1 MKVLY
6 LRTATFETVN
16 SRMRLSL
23 SGITYS
29 PFFFRLATIFATAIA
44 LIHLLSC
51 TAMRSEHQ
59 YSYISLPDD
68 PLHTRIY
75 TLKNGLTVYMS
86 PQKDEPRIYTSIAV
100 RAGSKNDPAET
111 TGLAH
116 YLEHMLFKGTDSI
129 GALDYEK
136 EKVELQKIID
146 LYEEYRSTDDPDRR
160 ADIYRQI
167 DSTSNFAAEF
177 TIPNEYDKLLSSIGA
192 RGTNA
197 YTWVEQTVYLNDI
210 PSNQLEKWLSIEAER
225 FRSPVMRLF
234 HTELETVYEEKNMT
248 MDSDSRKIWENLYAG
263 LFRKHTYGTQTTI
276 GEAEHLKN
284 PSIKNV
290 IEYYRTW
297 YVPNNMAICM
307 AGDFDPDEAIR
318 LIDEKFSNLKP
329 GQVPEFF
336 PPEEEPI
343 TKPVITRVKGP
354 EAEELVIGYRF
365 SGSGS
370 GEMDILTLV
379 DKILHNQTAGLI
391 DLNLNQEQKVLDAGS
406 MVVEMK
412 DYATHILSAKPR
424 EGQSLDE
431 IRELLLEQIEKVR
444 EGDFPDWLLE
454 AIINDL
460 KLEELKTHETN
471 RGRSE
476 TFVDAFVLGLDW
488 NDVTGRIDRLSRI
501 TKKDITAFAQEHY
514 SDNYVAV
521 YKEHGKDAESPKI
534 QKPPITPLK
543 VNRDRTSTFAENILL
558 RKTEEIDPVFLDFE
572 RDIQSLDITPEVPLF
587 AVKNTENAL
596 FSLYY
601 VFDIGN
607 NHSKTID
614 LALDYL
620 SYLGTSKLTP
630 AEFSQEMY
638 KIGASFSA
646 YTADDHLYLKLSGLQ
661 ENFDAALAMLEELLT
676 DAHPNTEVLEKLK
689 AGVLKERADDKLSK
703 KKILFEA
710 MHNYGRYGASS
721 PFTNVPDNEELK
733 TITAEDLLAE
743 IDTLMH
749 YPHRVLYYGPAEP
762 DSLSSELREL
772 GHLKHEL
779 VPVPDAE
786 PFTEIEQKENR
797 VYVVDYDMTQAEILM
812 LSRDRLYDADQVP
825 LITLFNEYYGGG
837 MSSVVFQ
844 ELREAKALAYSV
856 FSIYR
861 IPKDKDEHHYIFSY
875 IGTQADKLPEALS
888 GITELFKDLPESP
901 ELFTTAKKG
910 IRRKI
915 RTERINKAKILFTRE
930 EAEKL
935 GLDHDVRRDIFEKVH
950 EFDFDDIAAFHRQRF
965 ADKKYT
971 LLVLGN
977 KENLD
982 METLGRFGK
991 IIPLSL
997 EEIFGY

>member
-1 MKVLY
+1 
-6 LRTATFETVN
+6 
-16 SRMRLSL
+16 
-23 SGITYS
+23 
-29 PFFFRLATIFATAIA
+29 
-44 LIHLLSC
+44 
-51 TAMRSEHQ
+51 MRSEKQ
-59 YSYISLPDD
+59 YSYISFPDD

-75 TLKNGLTVYMS
+75 TLENGLTVYMS
-86 PQKDEPRIYTSIAV
+86 PQSDEPRIYTSIAV

-136 EKVELQKIID
+136 EKIELQKIID
-146 LYEEYRSTDDPDRR
+146 LYEEYRSTDDPDKR

-167 DSTSNFAAEF
+167 DSSSNFAAEF

-225 FRSPVMRLF
+225 FRNPVMRLF

-307 AGDFDPDEAIR
+307 AGDFDPDKAIR
-318 LIDEKFSNLKP
+318 LIDKKFSKLEP
-329 GQVPEFF
+329 RPVPEFS
-336 PPEEEPI
+336 PPEEETI
-343 TKPVITRVKGP
+343 RKPVITRVKGP
-354 EAEELVIGYRF
+354 EAEELVIGFRF
-365 SGSGS
+365 SGAGS
-370 GEMDILTLV
+370 RDMDILTLI
-379 DKILHNQTAGLI
+379 DKILYNHTAGLI
-391 DLNLNQEQKVLDAGS
+391 DLNLNQEQKVLEAAS
-406 MVVEMK
+406 MVIEMK
-412 DYATHILSAKPR
+412 DYSTHILSAKPR

-431 IRELLLEQIEKVR
+431 VRELLLEQIEKVMKG
-444 EGDFPDWLLE
+444 EFPDWLLE
-454 AIINDL
+454 AVINDL
-460 KLEELKTHETN
+460 KLEELKIHETN
-471 RGRSE
+471 KGRSE

-488 NDVTGRIDRLSRI
+488 SRVTGKIDRLSRI
-501 TKKDITAFAQEHY
+501 TKAEISEFARKHY
-514 SDNYVAV
+514 GDNYVAI
-521 YKEHGKDAESPKI
+521 YKEHGKDEETPKI

-543 VNRDRTSTFAENILL
+543 VNRNKTSAFAEDILS
-558 RKTEEIDPVFLDFE
+558 RKTEEIDPAFLDFK
-572 RDIQSLDITPEVPLF
+572 RDIQSLDITADVPLYT
-587 AVKNTENAL
+587 VKNNENDL

-607 NHSKTID
+607 NHTKKID

-620 SYLGTSKLTP
+620 GYLGTSKLTP

-638 KIGASFSA
+638 KIGASFAA

-661 ENFDAALAMLEELLT
+661 ENFSAALEMLEALLT
-676 DAHPNTEVLEKLK
+676 DAQPNTGALEKLK
-689 AGVLKERADDKLSK
+689 AGILKERADDKLSK
-703 KKILFEA
+703 RKILFEA
-710 MHNYGRYGASS
+710 MHNYGRYGSSS
-721 PFTNVPDNEELK
+721 PFTNVLDNEELEQ
-733 TITAEDLLAE
+733 ISSESLLAE
-743 IDTLMH
+743 IDSLMH
-749 YPHRVLYYGPAEP
+749 YRHRILYYGPAEP
-762 DSLSSELREL
+762 EKLSSEFRRLGRLKEEL
-772 GHLKHEL
+772 GPIPEAKLFKE
-779 VPVPDAE
+779 VAQE
-786 PFTEIEQKENR
+786 ENR

-812 LSRDRLYDADQVP
+812 LSKDKLYDASQVP
-825 LITLFNEYYGGG
+825 LVTLFNEYYGGG

-856 FSIYR
+856 FSVYR

-888 GITELFKDLPESP
+888 GITELLENLPESP
-901 ELFTTAKKG
+901 ELFASAKDG

-915 RTERINKAKILFTRE
+915 RTERLTRTKILFTRE

-935 GLDHDVRRDIFEKVH
+935 GLNHDIRKDIYENVEQLSFKN
-950 EFDFDDIAAFHRQRF
+950 IAEFHRQRF
-965 ADKKYT
+965 ANKKYT
-971 LLVLGN
+971 LLVLGK

-982 METLGRFGK
+982 LETLSRFGK
-991 IIPLSL
+991 VTQLTL